1 VIAVTDIVRASGEVV
16 NELPFPAEVFGIAFL
31 ILFVGLGLLTY
42 SYRNVA
48 NRHRR
53 KFQESNASPRQ

>member
-1 VIAVTDIVRASGEVV
+1 MTDTIIAAGEIV

-31 ILFVGLGLLTY
+31 VAFFALGWLTY

-48 NRHRR
+48 NRHRH
-53 KFQESNASPRQ
+53 KTQGSSNASAHH

>member
-1 VIAVTDIVRASGEVV
+1 MNDTIIASGEIV

-31 ILFVGLGLLTY
+31 VSFFALAWLTY

-48 NRHRR
+48 NRHRH
-53 KFQESNASPRQ
+53 KTQGTSSASAHH

>member
-1 VIAVTDIVRASGEVV
+1 MTDTIIASGEIV

-31 ILFVGLGLLTY
+31 VSFFALAWLTY

-48 NRHRR
+48 NRHRH
-53 KFQESNASPRQ
+53 KNQGTSSASAHH